1 MVGGFDP
8 SKVEIKVPTD
18 LHTLLFLSRLRYVL
32 VDQNWITVGV
42 GECQK
47 CWPAGRFIGGDNGI
61 QSALPQLLLDFMYIL
76 ELGQSFFVP
85 IPACLDS
92 Q

>member
-47 CWPAGRFIGGDNGI
+47 C
-61 QSALPQLLLDFMYIL
+61 
-76 ELGQSFFVP
+76 
-85 IPACLDS
+85 
-92 Q
+92 